1 MLKIYLF
8 NYRTVGGVD
17 GIFAPE
23 ADEMYP
29 KCPKYATFVN
39 VEGADERS
47 EGKSRKGFFRGVAT
61 VVTKLFNIVQPNYSF
76 FGQKDGLQAI
86 IVQQVFYFIFIFYNF

>member
-1 MLKIYLF
+1 
-8 NYRTVGGVD
+8 
-17 GIFAPE
+17 
-23 ADEMYP
+23 MYP

-47 EGKSRKGFFRGVAT
+47 EGKSRIGFFRGVAT

-86 IVQQVFYFIFIFYNF
+86 IVQQVILYIYIYLLFCSL